1 MTTISTIDSFRGKY
15 YFLSNFFPAEV
26 TYNGLTYQ
34 NNEAAFQAQKT
45 YSKEERIEFT
55 TLEPRDAKR
64 RGRRVRLR
72 RDWEQVKDRIMEEIV
87 RAKFSQNEELKEQL
101 LATGDAQLV
110 EGNRWNDR
118 YWGVDIRSGV
128 GENHLGKIL
137 MKVRSELRLAKYK

>member
-55 TLEPRDAKR
+55 SEPSSRKMKSSKNSSWRPEMHNWWKATD
-64 RGRRVRLR
+64 G
-72 RDWEQVKDRIMEEIV
+72 MT
-87 RAKFSQNEELKEQL
+87 
-101 LATGDAQLV
+101 ATGESISGQESV
-110 EGNRWNDR
+110 KII
-118 YWGVDIRSGV
+118 WG
-128 GENHLGKIL
+128 
-137 MKVRSELRLAKYK
+137 KY

>member
-1 MTTISTIDSFRGKY
+1 MSAISTIDSFRGKY

-72 RDWEQVKDRIMEEIV
+72 EDWEQVKDRIMEEIV

-137 MKVRSELRLAKYK
+137 MKVRSELRISQ

>member
-1 MTTISTIDSFRGKY
+1 MSAISTIDSFRGKY

-72 RDWEQVKDRIMEEIV
+72 KDWEG
-87 RAKFSQNEELKEQL
+87 
-101 LATGDAQLV
+101 TGK
-110 EGNRWNDR
+110 G
-118 YWGVDIRSGV
+118 
-128 GENHLGKIL
+128 
-137 MKVRSELRLAKYK
+137 

>member
-1 MTTISTIDSFRGKY
+1 MSAISTIDSFRGKY

-87 RAKFSQNEELKEQL
+87 RAKSSQNEELKEQL

-137 MKVRSELRLAKYK
+137 MKVRSELRLSQ